1 MPRPNRLRCRLR
13 LRFGLDRIE
22 CWSTLADSAAE
33 SLAPLSWPI
42 GCERDMADLASIAKS
57 LVANYACSNGGTTS
71 SANGKAAANQNTA
84 APSAERSEPP
94 SKKPR
99 VTAKH
104 PPPSPQI
111 VEVSAE
117 RSEPPSKKPRVT
129 AKHPPPSPQI
139 VEVLPSDKA
148 HQDACSRWV
157 KGKKFKFGAD
167 CHRCL
172 AIRNC
177 KKWSKLAAFRRKGQV
192 FTWLRVRS
200 GGDPVP
206 FGVWCVACAWQRR
219 KNRWASSVV
228 EKPTK
233 SQVHV
238 HGRSAGH
245 ERALQAYVASEWST
259 MPEEHQAR
267 RLPDDTTTIVQDVA
281 SAAATPYVP
290 TAVDLEREY
299 CRLTRTDSILQ
310 NHKCSAWADWA
321 VAAGS
326 SILDPGRVGNGPL
339 TTGVRKRR
347 AREAELDVQDGSK
360 QQMRKRRRKIIWCL
374 AEALRERWRTKARA
388 CDNFVIMADKKCP
401 NMLGRFSCAS
411 DTELTACD
419 GTLSLEKCVK
429 GDAVSE
435 ALAIADALKHF
446 CTLGYGAPHIGAGS
460 GPGGR
465 QGVVLDTP
473 LLERCRVKNRTGV
486 ADGAASAK
494 KSLVILRT
502 SGFVPNKQN
511 DDRDMAHAG
520 RAIYKRPW
528 EHGDPG
534 VKTYMDDMFVGK
546 KSVASILQN
555 SAALSEVFKDAQEN
569 TKGLVDTKFSNVGV
583 AFHRFSS
590 HQRPVGRGVLRF
602 RAFARAMVDIA
613 RARRSRKEGRRIS
626 EVGATMTDELCVM
639 HGCMA
644 DAGHEG
650 IVFIRQVDKERP
662 DLEKLGRYVRD
673 YVQNLEV
680 LFGETGIAFHPTRG
694 GGTYTS
700 AMMATLSENQMVLNF
715 GDKGV
720 VILGGKDLFA
730 NDDLIRR
737 CRRRMREYLQMAR
750 AAIETEFPS
759 WRFILNFEAFNL
771 ESKLCDTRLQR
782 CLSGLAWHHSMNERD
797 LRAEWDKVYP
807 LAKRRYSALGDSKQ
821 AVVAALQG
829 LRCRGVKMPLMRR
842 ITCRLVSETGST
854 VGLEGAFAQTDR
866 TLPRRRS
873 LLSTTAQCDEL
884 IIVVDGQR
892 VGGQQ
897 LLRLSHSHGV
907 PQYETG
913 PWAAEAIAI
922 WKRYYPRAQ
931 QRRLIRHDKGA
942 TRRAAV
948 GRTEK
953 KWLAKRRAAV
963 SAACVERRAQKT
975 RAGAGN
981 HECSAVA
988 DPAVV
993 AGSSMLGPGR
1003 VGYAHAP
1010 AVAKVA
1016 PPARVEKELVLQRN
1030 RLEKNVE
1037 DAHSR
1042 GMLCPSDCREL
1053 GLTASPAPPLQIDS
1067 PVPAAL
1073 AIEKLRSKARREG
1086 TGLPKVAAEWLERPE
1101 RTVYKANVELRSKHR
1116 SQLRDR
1122 KLKVVEHQRDA
1133 DIVLVP
1139 SLQDI
1144 PGHITQIASLIG
1156 GRLTTTDFL
1165 LPNAVSTSPHPASI
1179 KYVPASLLAKRLI
1192 YLSRGICERRVAW
1205 CQIIKHAKEIPG
1217 AAWSVTE
1224 ELNAYKLWARA
1235 APTGCIALYTKN
1247 ELGSMEEKER
1257 PKGAT
1262 TLNDF
1267 LGRKGRVSAA
1277 HSSDGISLQ

>member
-1 MPRPNRLRCRLR
+1 MPRPNRLRCRWR
-13 LRFGLDRIE
+13 LRFGLDRID

-57 LVANYACSNGGTTS
+57 LVAKYACSSTS
-71 SANGKAAANQNTA
+71 SANGKASADQKRA

-94 SKKPR
+94 SKTPR

-111 VEVSAE
+111 A
-117 RSEPPSKKPRVT
+117 
-129 AKHPPPSPQI
+129 
-139 VEVLPSDKA
+139 EVLPSDKA
-148 HQDACSRWV
+148 HQDACSRRV
-157 KGKKFKFGAD
+157 KGKRFKFGAD

-177 KKWSKLAAFRRKGQV
+177 KKWCKRAAFRRKGQV

-206 FGVWCVACAWQRR
+206 FGVWCVACAWRGR
-219 KNRWASSVV
+219 ANRWASSVV
-228 EKPTK
+228 ENPTL

-238 HGRSAGH
+238 HERSAGH
-245 ERALQAYVASEWST
+245 KHALHAYVASEWSA
-259 MPEEHQAR
+259 MPEVHQALR
-267 RLPDDTTTIVQDVA
+267 VPDDTTIVQDVA

-290 TAVDLEREY
+290 TAVDFELEY
-299 CRLTRTDSILQ
+299 CRLTRTDSMLQ
-310 NHKCSAWADWA
+310 NHKCSAWAESA

-326 SILDPGRVGNGPL
+326 SILDPGRVGYGPL

-360 QQMRKRRRKIIWCL
+360 QQMRKRRRKINWCL
-374 AEALRERWRTKARA
+374 AEALRERWRTAARA

-401 NMLGRFSCAS
+401 NMLGRFACAS
-411 DTELTACD
+411 DAELTACD

-446 CTLGYGAPHIGAGS
+446 CTVGYGAPGIGAGS

-465 QGVVLDTP
+465 PGALLDTP

-534 VKTYMDDMFVGK
+534 VKKYLDDMFVGR
-546 KSVASILQN
+546 KSVSSILQN
-555 SAALSEVFKDAQEN
+555 SQALSEVFQDAQEN
-569 TKGLVDTKFSNVGV
+569 TNGLVDTKFSNVGV

-590 HQRPVGRGVLRF
+590 HQKPVGRGVLKF

-613 RARRSRKEGRRIS
+613 RTRRLRKEGLRIL

-650 IVFIRQVDKERP
+650 IAFIRQVDKERP
-662 DLEKLGRYVRD
+662 DLVKLGRYVRD
-673 YVQNLEV
+673 YVMNLDV
-680 LFGETGIAFHPTRG
+680 LFGEKGMAFHPTRG
-694 GGTYTS
+694 LGTYTNS
-700 AMMATLSENQMVLNF
+700 MMGTLSQNQMALNF

-720 VILGGKDLFA
+720 VILGGKDLFE
-730 NDDLIRR
+730 DDALISR
-737 CRRRMREYLQMAR
+737 CRRRMQEYLQMAK
-750 AAIETEFPS
+750 AAITTEFPS

-771 ESKLCDTRLQR
+771 EGRQCDERLAR
-782 CLSGLAWHHSMNERD
+782 CLSGLAWHHSMKHRD
-797 LRAEWDKVYP
+797 LRAEWDKLYP
-807 LAKRRYSALGDSKQ
+807 LAKRRYIACGDSKQ
-821 AVVAALQG
+821 AVVEAVQG
-829 LRCRGVKMPLMRR
+829 LHFRGVKLPLMRR

-873 LLSTTAQCDEL
+873 LLCTTAQCDEL

-907 PQYETG
+907 SQYETG

-942 TRRAAV
+942 KRKAPV

-953 KWLAKRRAAV
+953 KWLERRRAAV
-963 SAACVERRAQKT
+963 SAACVERRAQQP
-975 RAGAGN
+975 RADAGN
-981 HECSAVA
+981 HKCSAVA
-988 DPAVV
+988 DSAVV
-993 AGSSMLGPGR
+993 AGSSILGPGR

-1016 PPARVEKELVLQRN
+1016 PPARVEKELTLQRN
-1030 RLEKNVE
+1030 RLEKSVQ
-1037 DAHSR
+1037 DAHAR
-1042 GMLCPSDCREL
+1042 GLLCPSACREL

-1073 AIEKLRSKARREG
+1073 AIENLRSNARRQG
-1086 TGLPKVAAEWLERPE
+1086 PGLPKVAADWLQRPE
-1101 RTVYKANVELRSKHR
+1101 KTVFLANVKLRSKHR

-1122 KLKVVEHQRDA
+1122 NLKVVEAQQDA

-1144 PGHITQIASLIG
+1144 SEHITQIVSLIG

-1165 LPNAVSTSPHPASI
+1165 LPRAESTPPHPASI
-1179 KYVPASLLAKRLI
+1179 KYVPASLLARRLI
-1192 YLSRGICERRVAW
+1192 YLSLGICERRAPW
-1205 CQIIKHAKEIPG
+1205 CKIIKYAKEIPG
-1217 AAWSVTE
+1217 ATWSVTK
-1224 ELNAYKLWARA
+1224 ELNAYNLWVRTTPMA
-1235 APTGCIALYTKN
+1235 CIALYTAN
-1247 ELGSMEEKER
+1247 ELASMEEKVR

-1262 TLNDF
+1262 TITAF
-1267 LGRKGRVSAA
+1267 LKRTGRVSAA

>member
-1 MPRPNRLRCRLR
+1 M
-13 LRFGLDRIE
+13 
-22 CWSTLADSAAE
+22 
-33 SLAPLSWPI
+33 SWPI

-57 LVANYACSNGGTTS
+57 LVAKYACSNGGTTS
-71 SANGKAAANQNTA
+71 SANGKASANQNTA

-111 VEVSAE
+111 VEV
-117 RSEPPSKKPRVT
+117 
-129 AKHPPPSPQI
+129 
-139 VEVLPSDKA
+139 LPSDQA
-148 HQDACSRWV
+148 HQDACSRRV
-157 KGKKFKFGAD
+157 KGERFKFGAD

-219 KNRWASSVV
+219 ANRWASSVV
-228 EKPTK
+228 ENPTK

-238 HGRSAGH
+238 HGRGAGH
-245 ERALQAYVASEWST
+245 KRALHAYVASEWSA

-290 TAVDLEREY
+290 TAVDLELEY

-310 NHKCSAWADWA
+310 NHKCSAWADLA

-347 AREAELDVQDGSK
+347 AREAELDAQDGSK
-360 QQMRKRRRKIIWCL
+360 QQMRKRRRKINWCL
-374 AEALRERWRTKARA
+374 AEALRERWRTAARR

-411 DTELTACD
+411 DAELTACD

-446 CTLGYGAPHIGAGS
+446 CTLGYGAPDIGEGS

-465 QGVVLDTP
+465 QGAELDTR

-534 VKTYMDDMFVGK
+534 VKKYMDDMFVGR
-546 KSVASILQN
+546 KSVSSILQN
-555 SAALSEVFKDAQEN
+555 SPALSEVFKDAQEN
-569 TKGLVDTKFSNVGV
+569 TNGLVDTKFSNVGV

-590 HQRPVGRGVLRF
+590 HQKPVGRGVLKF
-602 RAFARAMVDIA
+602 RAFARAMVDIV
-613 RARRSRKEGRRIS
+613 RTRRSRKEGLRIS

-662 DLEKLGRYVRD
+662 DLVKLGRYVRD
-673 YVQNLEV
+673 YVMNLEV
-680 LFGETGIAFHPTRG
+680 LFGETGMAFHPTRG
-694 GGTYTS
+694 LGTYTNS
-700 AMMATLSENQMVLNF
+700 MMATLSQNQMALNF

-720 VILGGKDLFA
+720 VILGGEDLFA
-730 NDDLIRR
+730 NDDLISR
-737 CRRRMREYLQMAR
+737 CRRRMQEYLQMAR
-750 AAIETEFPS
+750 AAITTEFPS
-759 WRFILNFEAFNL
+759 WRFILHFEAFNL
-771 ESKLCDTRLQR
+771 ESKQCDERLLKR
-782 CLSGLAWHHSMNERD
+782 CLSGLAWHHAMNDRD

-807 LAKRRYSALGDSKQ
+807 LAKRRYRACGDSKK
-821 AVVAALQG
+821 AIVAAVQG
-829 LRCRGVKMPLMRR
+829 LQCRGVKCPLMRR

-873 LLSTTAQCDEL
+873 LLCTTAQCDEL

-897 LLRLSHSHGV
+897 LLRFSHSHGV
-907 PQYETG
+907 SQYETG

-953 KWLAKRRAAV
+953 KWLARRRAAV
-963 SAACVERRAQKT
+963 SAACVERRAQKP
-975 RAGAGN
+975 RADAGN

-993 AGSSMLGPGR
+993 AGSSLLGPGR

-1016 PPARVEKELVLQRN
+1016 PPARVEKELILQRN
-1030 RLEKNVE
+1030 RLEKNVQ

-1042 GMLCPSDCREL
+1042 GLLCPSACRQL
-1053 GLTASPAPPLQIDS
+1053 GLAASPAPPLQIDS

-1073 AIEKLRSKARREG
+1073 AIEKLRSKARPQG
-1086 TGLPKVAAEWLERPE
+1086 PGLPKVAADWLKRPE
-1101 RTVYKANVELRSKHR
+1101 KTVYLANVELRSKHR

-1122 KLKVVEHQRDA
+1122 KLKVVEAQRDA

-1144 PGHITQIASLIG
+1144 PEHITQIASLIG
-1156 GRLTTTDFL
+1156 GRLTTRDFL
-1165 LPNAVSTSPHPASI
+1165 LTNAESTPPHPASI
-1179 KYVPASLLAKRLI
+1179 KYVPASLLARRLI
-1192 YLSRGICERRVAW
+1192 YLSRGICERYAGWR
-1205 CQIIKHAKEIPG
+1205 QIIKHAKEIPG
-1217 AAWSVTE
+1217 ATWSVTE
-1224 ELNAYKLWARA
+1224 ELNAYKQWVRG
-1235 APTGCIALYTKN
+1235 APMACTALYTKN
-1247 ELGSMEEKER
+1247 ELAPMEEKVR

-1262 TLNDF
+1262 TLAAF
-1267 LGRKGRVSAA
+1267 LKRKGRVSAA